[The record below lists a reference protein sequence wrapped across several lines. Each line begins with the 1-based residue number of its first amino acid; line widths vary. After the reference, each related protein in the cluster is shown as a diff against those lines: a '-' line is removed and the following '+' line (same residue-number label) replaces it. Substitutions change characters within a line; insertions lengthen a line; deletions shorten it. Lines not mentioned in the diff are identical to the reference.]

1 MNRKDLIQQ
10 QQGQGQD
17 LDTVA
22 AKLAIIGT
30 AVSALGDGIAT
41 IAAVLAL
48 EASEQEKAN
57 SSIESNENQ
66 KLIKQMQQ
74 DIDYLKR
81 EMQFLKNNLR

>member
-1 MNRKDLIQQ
+1 MNRRDIIQQ
-10 QQGQGQD
+10 QQGED

-48 EASEQEKAN
+48 EASEQQKTNTAN
-57 SSIESNENQ
+57 ESNANQ
-66 KLIKQMQQ
+66 QLIKQMQQ

>member
-1 MNRKDLIQQ
+1 MNRRDGIQQ
-10 QQGQGQD
+10 QGQD
-17 LDTVA
+17 LDTIA

-48 EASEQEKAN
+48 EASEAQKTNASN
-57 SSIESNENQ
+57 ESNANQ
-66 KLIKQMQQ
+66 QLIKQMQQ

-81 EMQFLKNNLR
+81 ETQFLKNNLR